1 MNDRIVNIPLEHS
14 SYPVRISTIQRFIL
28 NEIKRLSDATGYP
41 GDQLPVRFLTS
52 KETNGGKTIAEFVS
66 ERRGGV
72 YVPTGFNFYL
82 DEITKHSANQI
93 IDTTRHEFAHYV
105 RLMQYGHCSENNGH
119 DALWKDICK
128 HLSCK
133 PERYFRPHVTQC
145 FFGTYA
151 QGVENE
157 GR

>member
-66 ERRGGV
+66 ER
-72 YVPTGFNFYL
+72 
-82 DEITKHSANQI
+82 
-93 IDTTRHEFAHYV
+93 
-105 RLMQYGHCSENNGH
+105 GHTLASFEPAACETSQSRF
-119 DALWKDICK
+119 KK
-128 HLSCK
+128 
-133 PERYFRPHVTQC
+133 T
-145 FFGTYA
+145 
-151 QGVENE
+151 
-157 GR
+157 

>member
-66 ERRGGV
+66 ATYQLIRKFLEKKCGASLAGLRKSRTFATAFEKQRKRRTKREFIER
-72 YVPTGFNFYL
+72 L
-82 DEITKHSANQI
+82 
-93 IDTTRHEFAHYV
+93 
-105 RLMQYGHCSENNGH
+105 
-119 DALWKDICK
+119 
-128 HLSCK
+128 
-133 PERYFRPHVTQC
+133 
-145 FFGTYA
+145 
-151 QGVENE
+151 
-157 GR
+157 